1 MAATLSD
8 RCIGC
13 LLCHM
18 IGDQLGAGVEGFS
31 AVRIKREI
39 GMVRDDIKAPHMGI
53 PELGPRIHMY
63 TDDTNAM
70 LALANSLVANEGLK
84 AKHAAQSYAQF
95 WSTGVKRGY
104 PDSAQASM
112 QCVLDGKIDYRECG
126 RINFPDGS
134 FANGGAMRIAP
145 VALAFRD
152 ASDEELYEAVR
163 MSIISSHVHPEG
175 IDGAFVLA
183 KAIILAL
190 RCESIDTF
198 DASGYLNTLQSTART
213 TSMQNQIKKL
223 IKFYTDQYG
232 TNSASSQKKKADIDI
247 VRALGNTFQLK
258 AIEAVP
264 CALWVVCTGYREPE
278 ECLVRGVN
286 MGGDADTVAA
296 MIGDMVGALHG
307 WEWIPA
313 RWYDNIEPNSDE
325 NMCRGKEYA
334 IELAKKLATMSVHNV
349 LDDDS

>member
-31 AVRIKREI
+31 AARIKREI

-70 LALANSLVANEGLK
+70 LALANSLVVNEGLK

-104 PDSAQASM
+104 PDSAQA
-112 QCVLDGKIDYRECG
+112 
-126 RINFPDGS
+126 NGS

-198 DASGYLNTLQSTART
+198 DTSGYLNTLQSTART

-223 IKFYTDQYG
+223 IKFYMDQYG

-307 WEWIPA
+307 
-313 RWYDNIEPNSDE
+313 
-325 NMCRGKEYA
+325 
-334 IELAKKLATMSVHNV
+334 
-349 LDDDS
+349 

>member
-31 AVRIKREI
+31 AARIKREI

-70 LALANSLVANEGLK
+70 LALANSLVVNEGLK

-104 PDSAQASM
+104 PDSAQA
-112 QCVLDGKIDYRECG
+112 
-126 RINFPDGS
+126 NGS

-198 DASGYLNTLQSTART
+198 DTSGYLNTLQSTART

-223 IKFYTDQYG
+223 IKFYMDQ
-232 TNSASSQKKKADIDI
+232 ADIDI

-307 WEWIPA
+307 
-313 RWYDNIEPNSDE
+313 
-325 NMCRGKEYA
+325 
-334 IELAKKLATMSVHNV
+334 
-349 LDDDS
+349 